1 MRVRVAIIFA
11 LILVAW
17 SASPSIPATDN
28 PFGNGTVA
36 GNNNVVFSQGSNAA
50 MEADPHLAV
59 ILAADSLNKD
69 DATYHVEVE
78 NSDRDEIV
86 VLQCVYRTPNF
97 SDGVIF
103 PKDERPTVYGTA
115 RIKIPREAF
124 IGSAPPPTPFDV
136 LIVYGTPRKTFG
148 AAYRFLVDVSGGL
161 PKRFFPVDWRAIG
174 RSFDI
179 QKALQKQIV
188 TALKK
193 PAGNIFVML
202 PETRPDGSPNNFNI
216 RTRDRDIS
224 FNSTA
229 GTVQF
234 GSQSTVLR
242 SSLDERNRRFHT
254 LVASWDEAKQL
265 MSLAIDGGVVSK

>member
-11 LILVAW
+11 LILLAW
-17 SASPSIPATDN
+17 SALPNIPATDN

-50 MEADPHLAV
+50 KEADPHLAV
-59 ILAADSLNKD
+59 MLVADSVNED
-69 DATYHVEVE
+69 DPTFHVELK
-78 NSDRDEIV
+78 NSDSDEISV
-86 VLQCVYRTPNF
+86 QQCVYRTPNF

-103 PKDERPTVYGTA
+103 PKDERPTVSGTA
-115 RIKIPREAF
+115 IIEIRREAF
-124 IGSAPPPTPFDV
+124 IRSAQPPTPFDV
-136 LIVYGTPRKTFG
+136 LVVYGTPRKTFG
-148 AAYRFLVDVSGGL
+148 AAYRFLVDVSGRL
-161 PKRFFPVDWRAIG
+161 PKRFFPVDWRSIG
-174 RSFDI
+174 KSFDI
-179 QKALQKQIV
+179 PKALQKQII

-224 FNSTA
+224 FNSTTE
-229 GTVQF
+229 TVQF

-242 SSLDERNRRFHT
+242 SSVDERNRGFHT